1 MSSENL
7 NQNTGRGSSS
17 EAGRSSEKPP
27 DPPQIPLPPSP
38 PEPVQGEQA
47 SSEAFPKPADG
58 QKAEGKRPTLNESWE
73 KVLKEAARHDE
84 DMVKGWRDDIDTL
97 LVFAGLFSAVVTAF
111 AIESYQWLDEDPADT
126 TVALLTHLISVQVN
140 GSQSIS
146 FKPAQFKPDAS
157 SIRINVFWFLSLIF
171 SLTSALFGCFASSG
185 YHTNSSAHTNHLRHG
200 WYTWL
205 SSALLRPLLKFPS
218 IDNFLHEKAR
228 RFWDHVK
235 SPASDWS
242 SLDIWVVRQF
252 DRYVSPY
259 PSFILKVYE
268 LRAFEWAVT
277 MFRDSPIMIPH
288 LQNLLWTIPPS
299 MAVSAV
305 LGRWDKTM
313 WKAVL
318 MEEVEYALGDS
329 NPLPWIPSP
338 TIRHP
343 VLQHPGGINL
353 LFRHQYWAKL
363 AVDPFLRDYI
373 DQLLDSMKDAHLQHS
388 TGLRFVI
395 PFSVVDAL
403 WTHEDTVVRTKSL
416 TLLSVFTQSWEPCPE
431 YDEERHYDERWA
443 FMVALADHI
452 NRTDRVSELLVS
464 KRGQAFIRF
473 IHKEVITR
481 QLPIL
486 DTWLQAIKRAQE
498 IGGLP
503 SNYFAPIPEDGLPML
518 PELDPVRYSIK
529 TERDSNDEVLD
540 IVTSNRIGDA
550 FGIGPTEGEHAR
562 LPHNLGVDDNVNTS
576 PESHGVHPPDNIIPD
591 HESVAGGPTVN
602 QADFAAE
609 DDVHGTH
616 KGNAQRLQKGDSVK
630 DSDPGKQIGTATLG
644 DTSEQGD
651 EIGDTG
657 GDNYSFHS
665 LNRQASDSQEHANSG
680 ATHDKT

>member
-1 MSSENL
+1 MAPRD
-7 NQNTGRGSSS
+7 Q
-17 EAGRSSEKPP
+17 RS
-27 DPPQIPLPPSP
+27 
-38 PEPVQGEQA
+38 
-47 SSEAFPKPADG
+47 
-58 QKAEGKRPTLNESWE
+58 
-73 KVLKEAARHDE
+73 
-84 DMVKGWRDDIDTL
+84 DIHLAHFDQL
-97 LVFAGLFSAVVTAF
+97 
-111 AIESYQWLDEDPADT
+111 SYQFVCPYKSPQAWL
-126 TVALLTHLISVQVN
+126 V
-140 GSQSIS
+140 
-146 FKPAQFKPDAS
+146 
-157 SIRINVFWFLSLIF
+157 
-171 SLTSALFGCFASSG
+171 
-185 YHTNSSAHTNHLRHG
+185 Y
-200 WYTWL
+200 WL

-343 VLQHPGGINL
+343 VLQHPEGINL